1 MGEVENEEA
10 DDDME
15 EDSDGTDYENNGK
28 DIKEKDSESLSTFE
42 KNQEKVLRK
51 STLQHTAI
59 IKEECKFCVPFS
71 YAKLFCCSY
80 FLKKWSMYFF

>member
-10 DDDME
+10 DDDTE

-51 STLQHTAI
+51 LTLQHTAS
-59 IKEECKFCVPFS
+59 KTCVAFS
-71 YAKLFCCSY
+71 YAKLFFCSY